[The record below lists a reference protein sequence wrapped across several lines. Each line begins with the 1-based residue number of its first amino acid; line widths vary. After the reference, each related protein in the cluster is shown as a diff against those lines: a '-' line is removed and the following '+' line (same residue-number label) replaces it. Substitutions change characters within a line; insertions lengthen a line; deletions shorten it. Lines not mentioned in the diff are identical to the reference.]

1 MTFLRAVSAEFRK
14 ILTTRLWWV
23 LALILFGYVGFSA
36 AAIAFFLSLTP
47 EEAAMPIPDDFLAP
61 LVYSMATA
69 AGYVLPIIFGAM
81 SITSEV
87 RHRTL
92 GTVFLA
98 TPNRSVVLA
107 AKAVA
112 GFVVGA
118 VYGVVA
124 LLGSVGLGAP
134 VLAATGQETLLD
146 DGDTWLMF
154 GRIVLAMALWGL
166 FGVSLGVLIP
176 SQIGSIVT
184 MHRIHP
190 VRRADPAHRRR
201 VRRLARRGRQ
211 VPARRGGRCAGRRE
225 FLHDL
230 RRRGREYDSAGVVA
244 GRARAG
250 RLRRYRGRDRC
261 RDDLAAGRHLTGC
274 RGIAIC
280 RNWGLP

>member
-1 MTFLRAVSAEFRK
+1 MTFLRAVSAEFTK

-23 LALILFGYVGFSA
+23 LALILFGYVGFAA
-36 AAIAFFLSLTP
+36 AAIGFFLSITP

-69 AGYVLPIIFGAM
+69 TGYVFPIIFGAM

-112 GFVVGA
+112 GLVVGA
-118 VYGVVA
+118 VFGVIS
-124 LLGSVGLGAP
+124 LLASVGLGAP

-146 DGDTWLMF
+146 DGDTWLML

-166 FGVSLGVLIP
+166 VGVALGVLIP

-184 MHRIHP
+184 IIAFTQFVEPILRTAAAF
-190 VRRADPAHRRR
+190 ADWLGEVAK
-201 VRRLARRGRQ
+201 
-211 VPARRGGRCAGRRE
+211 
-225 FLHDL
+225 FLP
-230 RRRGREYDSAGVVA
+230 G
-244 GRARAG
+244 
-250 RLRRYRGRDRC
+250 
-261 RDDLAAGRHLTGC
+261 AAGDALVGASFFSVFA
-274 RGIAIC
+274 GGGSGAAPLEWWQGGLVLAGYAVLMGAIGAATTW
-280 RNWGLP
+280 RRDVT

>member
-23 LALILFGYVGFSA
+23 LALILFGYVGFTA
-36 AAIAFFLSLTP
+36 AAIGFFVSITP
-47 EEAAMPIPDDFLAP
+47 EDPAMAFPGDLAP

-69 AGYVLPIIFGAM
+69 TGYVFPVIFGAM

-112 GFVVGA
+112 GLVVGA

-124 LLGSVGLGAP
+124 LAGSVGLGAP
-134 VLAATGQETLLD
+134 VLAAVGEPTLLA
-146 DGDTWLMF
+146 DGDTWLML

-166 FGVSLGVLIP
+166 VGVALGVLIP

-184 MHRIHP
+184 IIAFTQFVEPILRTAAAF
-190 VRRADPAHRRR
+190 ADWLGE
-201 VRRLARRGRQ
+201 VGK
-211 VPARRGGRCAGRRE
+211 
-225 FLHDL
+225 FLP
-230 RRRGREYDSAGVVA
+230 G
-244 GRARAG
+244 
-250 RLRRYRGRDRC
+250 
-261 RDDLAAGRHLTGC
+261 AAGDALVGASFFTMFAGA
-274 RGIAIC
+274 GGGAAPLEWWQGGLVLAGYAVLMGAIGAATMW
-280 RNWGLP
+280 RRDVT